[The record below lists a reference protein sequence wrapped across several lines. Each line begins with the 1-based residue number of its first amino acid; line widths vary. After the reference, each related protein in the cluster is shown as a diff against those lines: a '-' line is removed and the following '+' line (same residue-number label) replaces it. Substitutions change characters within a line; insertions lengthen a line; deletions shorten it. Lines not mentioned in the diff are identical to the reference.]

1 MIDDE
6 SDRGTVS
13 DIPDDLQRDSVNSV
27 LNSKN
32 MYRYKEKGSGIG
44 SKPTD
49 ALRRQLGQQ
58 NAAALEQIQ
67 DRNDE
72 DDSMEAISNN
82 DQTMTRTPEYFD
94 AIQT

>member
-1 MIDDE
+1 MMIDDE

-49 ALRRQLGQQ
+49 ALRRQLG
-58 NAAALEQIQ
+58 
-67 DRNDE
+67 
-72 DDSMEAISNN
+72 
-82 DQTMTRTPEYFD
+82 
-94 AIQT
+94 

>member
-32 MYRYKEKGSGIG
+32 MYKYKVKGSGIG
-44 SKPTD
+44 S
-49 ALRRQLGQQ
+49 
-58 NAAALEQIQ
+58 
-67 DRNDE
+67 
-72 DDSMEAISNN
+72 
-82 DQTMTRTPEYFD
+82 
-94 AIQT
+94 